1 MEKLL
6 AMSILSFATTD
17 MSAEGWMKA
26 WLKME
31 NESKKETMIRKV
43 DRENE
48 PLVKVKKNEQQQQR
62 RIRFAQ
68 EFDGLDF
75 FETLVTR

>member
-6 AMSILSFATTD
+6 AMSILSSATAD

-26 WLKME
+26 WLKK
-31 NESKKETMIRKV
+31 ESKSEKEMTMRKV
-43 DRENE
+43 DKENE
-48 PLVKVKKNEQQQQR
+48 QPAKVEQNEKQQR

-75 FETLVTR
+75 FETLVSR

>member
-6 AMSILSFATTD
+6 AMSILSSATADINT
-17 MSAEGWMKA
+17 EGWTKG
-26 WLKME
+26 WLKKESKSEKETTMRKLEKE
-31 NESKKETMIRKV
+31 NERPAKV
-43 DRENE
+43 DQNE
-48 PLVKVKKNEQQQQR
+48 QQQR

-75 FETLVTR
+75 FGTIVSR

>member
-26 WLKME
+26 WLKKE
-31 NESKKETMIRKV
+31 NESKKETTMRKV

-48 PLVKVKKNEQQQQR
+48 PLVKVKKNEQQQR